1 MQCVYIEKKRIEVVK
16 TWHKPQSMQDIQI
29 FIKFIVNFIWS
40 FSKIAA
46 LLIFI
51 FKSTLPVL
59 NNPLKS
65 KLGINNEINSKF
77 GNGTN
82 IVKKFA
88 KSKNKKIAK
97 SKNNAKTLDFS
108 TSKASVAFI

>member
-1 MQCVYIEKKRIEVVK
+1 MIK

-29 FIKFIVNFIWS
+29 FIKFIVIF
-40 FSKIAA
+40 FEVLAA

-51 FKSTLPVL
+51 FKNTLPIL

-65 KLGINNEINSKF
+65 KLGINDEINSKF
-77 GNGTN
+77 SNGTN

-88 KSKNKKIAK
+88 KSKNKKITK

-108 TSKASVAFI
+108 TSKARVAFI